1 MMTNETSIPDA
12 DEPAG
17 DILELVTDDDETW
30 TAIPGRVTDD
40 ETQGQWITVT
50 PNLLCDLEEWR

>member
-1 MMTNETSIPDA
+1 MTNEPSIPNA

-17 DILELVTDDDETW
+17 DVLELVTDDDETW
-30 TAIPGRVTDD
+30 TAIPGRVTGD
-40 ETQGQWITVT
+40 ETQGQWITVA